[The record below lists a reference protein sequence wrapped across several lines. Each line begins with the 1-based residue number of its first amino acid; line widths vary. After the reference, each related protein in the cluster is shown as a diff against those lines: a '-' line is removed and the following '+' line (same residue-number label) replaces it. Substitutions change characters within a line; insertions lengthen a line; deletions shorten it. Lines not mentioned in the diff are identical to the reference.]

1 MFHAGKSCIIR
12 SIFAAGGR
20 AVRTISYNKLWKLRI
35 DKKVSEEVTLTVLHK
50 SCSTLEVDIADMT
63 EFTEGEIKWVL

>member
-1 MFHAGKSCIIR
+1 M
-12 SIFAAGGR
+12 
-20 AVRTISYNKLWKLRI
+20 YNKVNICSRRSNGTDHLIQQALETVLCI